1 MDNSGHTSF
10 NWFVHTKTEVIKLN
24 NILSYKNKN
33 VGVLGVGISG
43 LAAAKVLLNSS
54 AKVFVFDDFKEKP
67 PTLLESNWVNYQKWP
82 WKDLCALVVSP
93 GIPIN
98 KNIKHKA
105 IKLA

>member
-1 MDNSGHTSF
+1 M
-10 NWFVHTKTEVIKLN
+10 N

-33 VGVLGVGISG
+33 VGVLGVGMSG

-54 AKVFVFDDFKEKP
+54 AKVFVFDDFKEP
-67 PTLLESNWVNYQKWP
+67 PPNLLETNWVNYQKWP

-98 KNIKHKA
+98 KISSTKPFSLH
-105 IKLA
+105 